1 MYTQEIPMHVKTI
14 ALAVA
19 LLLVP
24 LTAGA
29 HNVVKGPN
37 GGQVIDDGGSHIEF
51 TTKADE
57 IVIYLSDNAD
67 APVSSAKASG
77 RVIIQDIGKT
87 SNAELAPSEPNV
99 LSCKLAGPLSAGA
112 KIAVTIKLG
121 DGRDVKARFVL
132 R

>member
-1 MYTQEIPMHVKTI
+1 MHFKAITLAI
-14 ALAVA
+14 AL
-19 LLLVP
+19 LMVP
-24 LTAGA
+24 LAARA
-29 HNVVKGPN
+29 HDVVKGPN
-37 GGQVIDDGGSHIEF
+37 GGQVVDDSGNHIEF

-77 RVIIQDIGKT
+77 RVIIQDGGKT
-87 SNAELAPSEPNV
+87 ANAELTPAEPNV
-99 LSCKLAGPLSAGA
+99 LNSKLTVPLNAGA

-121 DGRDVKARFVL
+121 DGRDVKARFVM